1 MIDKKAPLKAIS
13 TQLKTAGFVKK
24 GSALYLDGKDTIS
37 VINLQ
42 RLNWSDQYYINVGF
56 YLKKLGEDIYP
67 QYNHCHLYYRLERLF
82 PDYREL
88 IANSCSL
95 SVSDTK
101 KLAELAEF
109 CKMQLIP
116 FLKECA
122 HESKLRELMIQGK
135 LDHGFV
141 RAEIRAYLSNQNI
154 G

>member
-1 MIDKKAPLKAIS
+1 MIDKKALLKTIS
-13 TQLKTAGFVKK
+13 TQFKIAGFVKK
-24 GSALYLDGKDTIS
+24 RSSLYLDGKDTII

-42 RLNWSDQYYINVGF
+42 RLDWSDQYYVNVGF

-82 PDYREL
+82 PSYREL
-88 IANSCSL
+88 IANSCTL
-95 SVSDTK
+95 SVSDTN

-109 CKMQLIP
+109 FDAQLIP
-116 FLKECA
+116 FFEECA
-122 HESKLRELMIQGK
+122 HESKLRELMRQGK

-141 RAEIRAYLSNQNI
+141 RAEIRDYLSTQDI